1 MHRYMNGKLTEVIML
16 NEIEHLPDGLLE
28 APVES
33 LAELLG
39 GPTLIHL
46 PGRRPEPLFVTVL
59 AHGNESTGFYA
70 IQSLLQTYRN
80 RELPRALSIFIGN
93 VAAAGE
99 GLRFLDG
106 QADYNRVWPGTEQVD
121 APEAQMMQQVVDSLR
136 TRHTFASVDIHNN
149 TGINPHYGCIN
160 RVDNQFLHLAS
171 LFSRTVVY
179 FIRPLGVQSMAMSY
193 VCPAVTIECGKPD
206 HEYGMAHARDYVD
219 ACLHLS
225 ELPQHPVASHD
236 VDLFH
241 TVAVVKIPAEL
252 SFGFGEEAVD
262 LQLNAN
268 IDHLNFRELPAGTEL
283 GRVRPGAAASL
294 EVRDDNN
301 QSVYD
306 HYFTVEGN
314 RLLTAR
320 PLMPSMLTLD
330 ERIIRQDCLGYLM
343 ERLLPEGS

>member
-1 MHRYMNGKLTEVIML
+1 MHLYMNGKSVEVMML
-16 NEIEHLPDGLLE
+16 NEIENLPEGLLE
-28 APVES
+28 TPVES

-70 IQSLLQTYRN
+70 IQSLLQQYRN

-93 VAAAGE
+93 VTAATE
-99 GLRFLDG
+99 GQRFLDG

-121 APEAQMMQQVVDSLR
+121 APEARMMQKVVDSLR
-136 TRHTFASVDIHNN
+136 ARQAFASVDIHNN

-179 FIRPLGVQSMAMSY
+179 FIRPRGVQSMAMSG

-241 TVAVVKIPAEL
+241 TVAVVKIPAEV
-252 SFGFGEEAVD
+252 SFGFADEPVD
-262 LQLNAN
+262 LRLLRNV
-268 IDHLNFRELPAGTEL
+268 DHLNFRELPVGTEL
-283 GRVRPGAAASL
+283 GWIRPGVTVEL
-294 EVRDDNN
+294 DVTDDND

-306 HYFTVEGN
+306 RYFSIEDHALV
-314 RLLTAR
+314 TAR
-320 PLMPSMLTLD
+320 PLMPSMFTLD